1 MKYMN
6 QNIAITGLDPG
17 YDLNTYD
24 FDLDDSRIAVSPYE
38 KRDEAK
44 LLVFD
49 REKKQI
55 SSLKFKDITAY
66 FKPGD
71 MLVVNETKV
80 FKARLF
86 GTKQPTGARV
96 EILLLK
102 HAGENDFTALIKPS
116 RRVREGTIIKI
127 DGGELEAV
135 IGSRDDCEGAWM
147 VSLKK
152 LCRENES
159 VFEIIDGCGHVP
171 LPPYI
176 VKNKAAIPGNDG
188 CDDARDREG
197 YQTVFARVTGSVAAP
212 TAGFH
217 FTPELITA
225 LLNKGVAV
233 EKVVLHV
240 GLGTFKLVEAEDIRE
255 HKMHSEPVCVDRKTY
270 EKISGFIKNK
280 NGGRL
285 FCCGTTSV
293 RSIESFDRLSY
304 KKETDSFEADTDI
317 FIYEGYEFKYTDAMI
332 TNFHLP
338 KSTLLMMIGAFM
350 GIENMRSAYEYAI
363 NNGFLF
369 YSYGDAMLII

>member
-1 MKYMN
+1 MN
-6 QNIAITGLDPG
+6 NDTVHDDIDLR
-17 YDLNTYD
+17 YDLKIYD
-24 FDLDDSRIAVSPYE
+24 FTLDDSRIAVSPYD
-38 KRDEAK
+38 KRDEAN

-49 REKKQI
+49 RATAGI
-55 SSLKFKDITAY
+55 SSLKFKDIIAY

-86 GTKQPTGARV
+86 GTKEPTGARI
-96 EILLLK
+96 EILLLRRV
-102 HAGENDFTALIKPS
+102 GESDFAALIKPS
-116 RRVREGTIIKI
+116 RRVRAGTVIKI
-127 DGGELEAV
+127 DGGDLEAV
-135 IGSRDDCEGAWM
+135 VGARADSDGAWL
-147 VSLKK
+147 VNLKK
-152 LCRENES
+152 IRRENEGI
-159 VFEIIDGCGHVP
+159 FEIIDSCGHVP

-176 VKNKAAIPGNDG
+176 VKNKVHVCGNDG
-188 CDDARDREG
+188 CDDAADREG

-217 FTPELITA
+217 FTPELMEA
-225 LLNKGVAV
+225 LLKKGVAV

-240 GLGTFKLVEAEDIRE
+240 GLGTFKLVESKDIRE
-255 HKMHSEPVCVDRKTY
+255 HKMHSEPVSVDGKTY

-304 KKETDSFEADTDI
+304 KKETDSYEADTDI
-317 FIYEGYEFKYTDAMI
+317 FIYDGYEFKYTDAII

-350 GIENMRSAYEYAI
+350 GIKNMKSAYEYAI

>member
-1 MKYMN
+1 MN
-6 QNIAITGLDPG
+6 NNVDRDNLNRR
-17 YDLNTYD
+17 YDLKTYD
-24 FDLDDSRIAVSPYE
+24 FALDDSRIAVSPYE
-38 KRDEAK
+38 KRDEAN

-49 REKKQI
+49 REKNKAD
-55 SSLKFKDITAY
+55 SLKFRDISGY
-66 FKPGD
+66 FKTGD
-71 MLVVNETKV
+71 MLVLNETKV

-86 GTKQPTGARV
+86 GTKQPTGARIEV
-96 EILLLK
+96 LLLRRV
-102 HAGENDFTALIKPS
+102 GENDFTALIKPS
-116 RRVREGTIIKI
+116 RRVREGTVIKI
-127 DGGELEAV
+127 DGGDLEAV
-135 IGSRDDCEGAWM
+135 IVSREDSEGAWV

-152 LCRENES
+152 LCRKNEGI
-159 VFEIIDGCGHVP
+159 FEIIDSCGHVP

-176 VKNKAAIPGNDG
+176 VKNKPHIPGNDG
-188 CDDARDREG
+188 CDDDADRDG

-217 FTPELITA
+217 FTPELLSV

-240 GLGTFKLVEAEDIRE
+240 GLGTFKLVESEDIRE
-255 HKMHSEPVCVDRKTY
+255 HKMHSEPVSIDRKTY

-304 KKETDSFEADTDI
+304 KKETDSYETDTDI
-317 FIYEGYEFKYTDAMI
+317 FIYEGYKFKYTDAII

-350 GIENMRSAYEYAI
+350 GIENMKSAYEYAI
-363 NNGFLF
+363 KNGFLF